1 MGDMDGQGKCGDCGD
16 EFNRFS
22 SYDFE
27 GKLCNKC
34 YGNKGEGDS
43 GFGKGMFG
51 GL

>member
-1 MGDMDGQGKCGDCGD
+1 VIDMDMDGNGKKCSDCG
-16 EFNRFS
+16 EKFNQFS

-34 YGNKGEGDS
+34 
-43 GFGKGMFG
+43 FGKTTQSQSMFG

>member
-1 MGDMDGQGKCGDCGD
+1 MGDMDGQGKCGDCGG

-34 YGNKGEGDS
+34 
-43 GFGKGMFG
+43 FGKTAQSQSKFG